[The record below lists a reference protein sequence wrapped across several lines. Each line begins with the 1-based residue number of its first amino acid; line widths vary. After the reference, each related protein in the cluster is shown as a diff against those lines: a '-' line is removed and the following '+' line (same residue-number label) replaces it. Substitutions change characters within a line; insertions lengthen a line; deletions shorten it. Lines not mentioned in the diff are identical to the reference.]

1 MGFCSFLDIFTES
14 DKIEENM
21 QNDELK
27 ETLKEHLKLK
37 LVSERTMKE
46 MPNFL
51 LGKHVEDVTQEKI
64 QLLFDDEPITDVV
77 VSEYVTPGTFHGK
90 AEVVNDDTPV

>member
-1 MGFCSFLDIFTES
+1 
-14 DKIEENM
+14 M

-27 ETLKEHLKLK
+27 VALKEHLKLK

>member
-1 MGFCSFLDIFTES
+1 
-14 DKIEENM
+14 M

-27 ETLKEHLKLK
+27 EALKEHLKFK

-51 LGKHVEDVTQEKI
+51 LGKTVEDVTQEKI
-64 QLLFDDEPITDVV
+64 QLLYDNELITDVI
-77 VSEYVTPGTFHGK
+77 VSEYITPGTFHGK
-90 AEVVNDDTPV
+90 VQKVVNDVTPI

>member
-1 MGFCSFLDIFTES
+1 
-14 DKIEENM
+14 M

-27 ETLKEHLKLK
+27 VALKEHLKLK

-64 QLLFDDEPITDVV
+64 QLLFDNEPITDVV

>member
-1 MGFCSFLDIFTES
+1 
-14 DKIEENM
+14 M

-27 ETLKEHLKLK
+27 EALKEHLKFK

-51 LGKHVEDVTQEKI
+51 LGKTVEDVTQEKI
-64 QLLFDDEPITDVV
+64 QLLYDNELITDVV
-77 VSEYVTPGTFHGK
+77 VSEYITPGTFHGK
-90 AEVVNDDTPV
+90 VQKVVNDVTPI

>member
-1 MGFCSFLDIFTES
+1 
-14 DKIEENM
+14 M

-27 ETLKEHLKLK
+27 EALKEHLKFK

-51 LGKHVEDVTQEKI
+51 LGKTVEDVTQEKI
-64 QLLFDDEPITDVV
+64 QLLFDNELITDVV
-77 VSEYVTPGTFHGK
+77 VSEYITPGTFHGK
-90 AEVVNDDTPV
+90 VQKVVNDDTQF

>member
-27 ETLKEHLKLK
+27 VALKEHLKFK

-46 MPNFL
+46 MPDFFFL
-51 LGKHVEDVTQEKI
+51 EK
-64 QLLFDDEPITDVV
+64 LLKT
-77 VSEYVTPGTFHGK
+77 
-90 AEVVNDDTPV
+90 